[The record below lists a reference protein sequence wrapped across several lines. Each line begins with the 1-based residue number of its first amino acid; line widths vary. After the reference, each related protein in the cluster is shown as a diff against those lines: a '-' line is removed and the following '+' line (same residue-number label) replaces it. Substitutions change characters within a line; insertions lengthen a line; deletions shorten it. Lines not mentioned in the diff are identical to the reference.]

1 MNIFIALMLVFAA
14 AGLLDEILGGKLGL
28 MPNFEKG
35 LATMGGL
42 AMSTVG
48 FYAIGVTYVQTHAEA
63 IAEAAKHMPF
73 DPALIPSC
81 LLAPDMGALGMAQKL
96 AATPA
101 LAAFTGAMVAGSL
114 GMTVGYQLPVFLAAV
129 RKDEIGE
136 LMRGFIFGLIAIP
149 SGLAVGGLMLGL
161 PVRQLF
167 FNMIPVLVLCMVL
180 IAAFVLVP
188 ALTMKIMIFLG
199 NAIRIFSF
207 LLFGVAVFGIFMP
220 KYAVV
225 ENALI
230 EEMLFMVLRMVIAA
244 CGGLVLS
251 QVALKRLQKP
261 IQRIGAVLGIKEE
274 AVVGLFL
281 SFIQSLA
288 MLPLFSKMDKRGKVL
303 NAAFSVAGRLCGR
316 RSDDLRSIP
325 DTGKLG
331 NSLYDQQGAVR
342 RTGGCPGGYLSEKVK
357 NDSRVELDR
366 KYSKES
372 DIAIRMG
379 R

>member
-1 MNIFIALMLVFAA
+1 MNIFIAIMLVFAA

-167 FNMIPVLVLCMVL
+167 FNMIPVL

-261 IQRIGAVLGIKEE
+261 IQRIGAVLGINEE

-303 NAAFSVAGRLCGR
+303 NAAFSVAGAYVVGGQMTFVASLIPGNWVTAYMISKVLSGGLAVALAVICLR
-316 RSDDLRSIP
+316 RSKMI
-325 DTGKLG
+325 T
-331 NSLYDQQGAVR
+331 
-342 RTGGCPGGYLSEKVK
+342 E
-357 NDSRVELDR
+357 
-366 KYSKES
+366 
-372 DIAIRMG
+372 
-379 R
+379 